1 LVLTAVS
8 TQGRSCI
15 SQVHS
20 GPASLAPRPS
30 PGASRTGSA
39 NAQGRG
45 EQSSQGL
52 TLLLVWSFAIL
63 RQQPQKCQL
72 ESKRLSK
79 NLFQTLLVATSAFYL
94 ALFSRLQGWAE
105 RAQLRA
111 APRPEL
117 SLSSCR
123 GSGGHPKAPFIPT
136 PHPFLLASS
145 RNELSASPAQQL
157 AGSGFVPRTHFLAL

>member
-1 LVLTAVS
+1 LIFKHYPNAGFCLAGFFFLLVFKEKSPLVLTAVS

-94 ALFSRLQGWAE
+94 ALFSRLQG
-105 RAQLRA
+105 
-111 APRPEL
+111 
-117 SLSSCR
+117 
-123 GSGGHPKAPFIPT
+123 
-136 PHPFLLASS
+136 
-145 RNELSASPAQQL
+145 
-157 AGSGFVPRTHFLAL
+157 